1 MCVCVCAYVCVCL
14 CVCVRVCVRVCV
26 CFKEHKMALN
36 EYVPESFIQIDTSG
50 LSLCE
55 EEQIRRFV
63 WSNVFCARD
72 AK

>member
-1 MCVCVCAYVCVCL
+1 MNFFVCVCVCVCVCAYVCVCL
-14 CVCVRVCVRVCV
+14 CVCVRVRVCV

-36 EYVPESFIQIDTSG
+36 EFVPESFIQIDTSG

-63 WSNVFCARD
+63 WSNV
-72 AK
+72 